1 MRKTAKPPERRRL
14 LYGLLFCAPS
24 IVGLLVFMAYPILAS
39 LYYSFTRYSVMKP
52 PVWAGATNYQHLL
65 HDGLFWKS
73 LWNTAYYAIFAVPL
87 GIVVALGL
95 ALLLNM
101 KVRGQ
106 ALYRTF
112 FFVPSIVPLVASAV
126 LWIWLFNPQSGAI
139 NALLRPAFAWLGL
152 GEPPGWLA
160 DPTWSKPAIIL
171 WSLWG
176 VGGSMVIFLASLQDV
191 PQELLE
197 AAEVDG
203 ARTWHRIRHI
213 TIPFI
218 SPQILFVLIMG
229 LIGAFQ
235 FFTPAYVMTN
245 GTGGPVDSTLL
256 YSLYLFNVAFADFKM
271 GYACALAWILFLLIL
286 AFTALIFRTSARH
299 VYYAGGER
307 G

>member
-1 MRKTAKPPERRRL
+1 
-14 LYGLLFCAPS
+14 
-24 IVGLLVFMAYPILAS
+24 
-39 LYYSFTRYSVMKP
+39 
-52 PVWAGATNYQHLL
+52 
-65 HDGLFWKS
+65 
-73 LWNTAYYAIFAVPL
+73 
-87 GIVVALGL
+87 
-95 ALLLNM
+95 
-101 KVRGQ
+101 
-106 ALYRTF
+106 
-112 FFVPSIVPLVASAV
+112 
-126 LWIWLFNPQSGAI
+126 
-139 NALLRPAFAWLGL
+139 
-152 GEPPGWLA
+152 
-160 DPTWSKPAIIL
+160 
-171 WSLWG
+171 
-176 VGGSMVIFLASLQDV
+176 MVIFLASLQDV